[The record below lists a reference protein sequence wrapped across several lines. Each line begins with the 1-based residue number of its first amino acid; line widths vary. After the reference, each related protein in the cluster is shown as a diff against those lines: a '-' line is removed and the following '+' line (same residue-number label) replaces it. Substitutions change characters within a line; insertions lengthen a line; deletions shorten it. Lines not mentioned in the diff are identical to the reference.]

1 MEKANYF
8 NYITWLTNPISSR
21 YRHMWHNK
29 GTGNV
34 QITKKNNNKLNWR
47 KRIVRG

>member
-1 MEKANYF
+1 
-8 NYITWLTNPISSR
+8 
-21 YRHMWHNK
+21 MWHNR

-47 KRIVRG
+47 KRIVRGYTRGKTTHSGYYFHQGRG